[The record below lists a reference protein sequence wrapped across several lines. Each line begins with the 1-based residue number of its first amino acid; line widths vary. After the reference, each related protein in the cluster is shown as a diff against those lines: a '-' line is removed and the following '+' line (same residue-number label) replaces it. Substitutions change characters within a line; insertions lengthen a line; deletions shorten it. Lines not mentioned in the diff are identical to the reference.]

1 MFEAKDSE
9 PENSDSKEVYIAL
22 LTYRDL
28 KNDIFVAEI
37 SSTRYSSH
45 RERVAGE
52 EWYKDYVKD
61 LTIKYKNKLQTSNFK
76 HCF

>member
-45 RERVAGE
+45 RERVTGE
-52 EWYKDYVKD
+52 EWYKNYVKD

>member
-9 PENSDSKEVYIAL
+9 PENSDSEVSIAL

-37 SSTRYSSH
+37 SRTRNSSH

-61 LTIKYKNKLQTSNFK
+61 LPIKYKNKLQTSNFK

>member
-9 PENSDSKEVYIAL
+9 LENSDSEVYTVL

-45 RERVAGE
+45 RESSRRRV
-52 EWYKDYVKD
+52 VQR
-61 LTIKYKNKLQTSNFK
+61 LR
-76 HCF
+76 

>member
-45 RERVAGE
+45 RERE
-52 EWYKDYVKD
+52 
-61 LTIKYKNKLQTSNFK
+61 
-76 HCF
+76 

>member
-1 MFEAKDSE
+1 MFKAKDSE

-52 EWYKDYVKD
+52 KWYKDYVKD
-61 LTIKYKNKLQTSNFK
+61 LTIKYKNKLQTGNFK

>member
-9 PENSDSKEVYIAL
+9 PENSDSEVSIAL

-37 SSTRYSSH
+37 SRTRNSSH

-52 EWYKDYVKD
+52 EWYED
-61 LTIKYKNKLQTSNFK
+61 
-76 HCF
+76 